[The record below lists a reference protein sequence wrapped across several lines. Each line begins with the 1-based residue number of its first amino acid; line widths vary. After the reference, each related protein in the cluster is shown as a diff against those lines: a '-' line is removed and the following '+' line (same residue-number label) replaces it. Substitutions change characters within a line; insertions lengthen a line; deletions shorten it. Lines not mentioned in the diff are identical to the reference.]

1 MTGGSREVIMA
12 ARCGKYVHLT
22 PTSSYLVIVL
32 KKKNSDTQHV
42 PSTSRN
48 LSLTLN
54 AYIYHEQS
62 VQERLMFGGVIEAR
76 EERLKLMRE
85 KMKKIEKMIEVE
97 NREVSK

>member
-1 MTGGSREVIMA
+1 MRKVRPFDTNLFI
-12 ARCGKYVHLT
+12 
-22 PTSSYLVIVL
+22 SSHCT
-32 KKKNSDTQHV
+32 KKKDSDTQHV
-42 PSTSRN
+42 PRTSRN

-54 AYIYHEQS
+54 AYIYHQQS